1 MRMSLA
7 MAGVPQARSHRLS
20 HKTAGIKKSGIL
32 PANTG
37 PCPTGF
43 KKEGEEK
50 MKRRTLLAC
59 GMSLVMAA
67 GLFSGCGGSGEENT
81 AASGSTEA
89 ARSGEAASQEGGES
103 SGAGVGVNVAD
114 GETIQ
119 VGIIQHMD
127 HPSLNQIYE
136 TIAEELQPLV
146 DEGKIEILYQNASG
160 DSTILPT
167 IMQELITDGADILV
181 PIATPTAQVAASTT
195 DEIPIV
201 FSAVSNPV
209 EAGLV
214 TALDQTDGNITG
226 VSNSI
231 PVDQILD
238 LALELTPDIQ
248 TIGMVYNTSEINS
261 VTGIES
267 AKAYCDAHNIA
278 YEEATVTGTA
288 DVQQAAASLVGSVD
302 AFFTPNDNTVASAMA
317 VYLQVAN
324 EAGIPIYVGADSMV
338 IDGGLATV
346 GIDYTV
352 LGKQTAQ
359 MVERLVNGETIGENP
374 VEQISEYARMINVST
389 ANQLGITVTDEMRE
403 TFTILGE

>member
-1 MRMSLA
+1 M
-7 MAGVPQARSHRLS
+7 
-20 HKTAGIKKSGIL
+20 KS
-32 PANTG
+32 
-37 PCPTGF
+37 
-43 KKEGEEK
+43 
-50 MKRRTLLAC
+50 RTFLAC

-67 GLFSGCGGSGEENT
+67 GLLSGCGGGGGETT
-81 AASGSTEA
+81 AASGSTA
-89 ARSGEAASQEGGES
+89 AQESEAASQNTEAASQNGG
-103 SGAGVGVNVAD
+103 ADAQDGVKVEVAD

-146 DEGKIEILYQNASG
+146 DEGKIEILYQNANG
-160 DSTILPT
+160 DTTILPT
-167 IMQELITDGADILV
+167 IMQELITEGADILV

-195 DEIPIV
+195 QDIPIV

-214 TALDQTDGNITG
+214 TSLDQTDGNITG

-267 AKAYCDAHNIA
+267 AKAYCDAHNLA

-288 DVQQAAASLVGSVD
+288 DVQQAAASLAGSVD
-302 AFFTPNDNTVASAMA
+302 AYFTPNDNTVASAMA

-324 EAGIPIYVGADSMV
+324 EAGVPIYVGADSMV

-352 LGKQTAQ
+352 LGRQTAQ
-359 MVERLVNGETIGENP
+359 MVERLVNGETIAENP
-374 VEQISEYARMINVST
+374 VEQIAEYARMINVAT

-403 TFTILGE
+403 SFTLLGE

>member
-1 MRMSLA
+1 
-7 MAGVPQARSHRLS
+7 
-20 HKTAGIKKSGIL
+20 
-32 PANTG
+32 
-37 PCPTGF
+37 
-43 KKEGEEK
+43 
-50 MKRRTLLAC
+50 MKRRNLLAC
-59 GMSLVMAA
+59 GISVLMAA
-67 GLFSGCGGSGEENT
+67 SLLAGCGGNGEET
-81 AASGSTEA
+81 TGAASGSA
-89 ARSGEAASQEGGES
+89 AAQSEAASENAEAQSRDAQGGAVS
-103 SGAGVGVNVAD
+103 AD
-114 GETIQ
+114 GEPVK
-119 VGIIQHMD
+119 VGILQHMD

-136 TIAEELQPLV
+136 TIVEELQPLV
-146 DEGKIEILYQNASG
+146 DEGKVEILYQNASG
-160 DSTILPT
+160 DTTILPT
-167 IMQELITDGADILV
+167 VVQELITEGADILV
-181 PIATPTAQVAASTT
+181 PIATPTAQATAAAT

-231 PVDQILD
+231 PVEDILN
-238 LALELTPDIQ
+238 LALELTPDIH

-261 VTGIES
+261 VTGIEN
-267 AKAYCDAHNIA
+267 AKAYCSAHGLE
-278 YEEATVTGTA
+278 YKEATVTGTA

-352 LGKQTAQ
+352 LGRQTGQ
-359 MVERLVNGETIGENP
+359 MVERLINGETIAENP
-374 VEQISEYARMINVST
+374 VEQIAEYARMINVNT
-389 ANQLGITVTDEMRE
+389 AGQLGITVTDEMRE

>member
-1 MRMSLA
+1 MWGNPTYRPIPVTGRTVPLA
-7 MAGVPQARSHRLS
+7 PWGSVTPPVRGR
-20 HKTAGIKKSGIL
+20 
-32 PANTG
+32 
-37 PCPTGF
+37 
-43 KKEGEEK
+43 EEQK
-50 MKRRTLLAC
+50 MKARKMLVCGLGLMMALGMLA
-59 GMSLVMAA
+59 
-67 GLFSGCGGSGEENT
+67 GCGGSGKET
-81 AASGSTEA
+81 TGAASGGTEAQGGSQAVSTEA
-89 ARSGEAASQEGGES
+89 QGSGTGEG
-103 SGAGVGVNVAD
+103 VRVQTD
-114 GETIQ
+114 GDVIQ
-119 VGIIQHMD
+119 VGILQHMD

-136 TIAEELQPLV
+136 TIVEELQPLV
-146 DEGKIEILYQNASG
+146 DEGKIEILYQNANG
-160 DSTILPT
+160 DTTILPT
-167 IMQELITDGADILV
+167 VVQELITEGADILV
-181 PIATPTAQVAASTT
+181 PIATPTAQVTASAT

-231 PVDQILD
+231 PVEDILD

-248 TIGMVYNTSEINS
+248 TIGLVYNTSEINS
-261 VTGIES
+261 VTGIET
-267 AKAYCDAHNIA
+267 AKAYCEAHNLS
-278 YEEATVTGTA
+278 YKEATVTGTA

-324 EAGIPIYVGADSMV
+324 EAGLPIYVGADSMV

-352 LGKQTAQ
+352 LGRQTAQ
-359 MVERLVNGETIGENP
+359 MVERLVNGESIAENP
-374 VEQISEYARMINVST
+374 VEQIAEYARMINANT
-389 ANQLGITVTDEMRE
+389 AGQLGIEVTDAMRE